1 MQATKQRIRIGINEV
16 RIDDLPGKDHGDDH
30 GINGRAFTVEQATD
44 LLTRCDRTMPPSTSS
59 AAPVVADA
67 CGEQT

>member
-16 RIDDLPGKDHGDDH
+16 RIDDLPGKNHGDDH
-30 GINGRAFTVEQATD
+30 GINGRAFTVEQATNPAHAV
-44 LLTRCDRTMPPSTSS
+44 DRTTPPSTRS